1 MAPVTTAS
9 FSPSGAD
16 TFESFSPNSWTA
28 CLRRSSAT
36 SREPS
41 GWTGPTENTNDSCP
55 PPQHAGHSRLSAS
68 FPWCGGQSSSQSR
81 CKRFRGSDQP
91 PPPRPTPTKGAS
103 SSTRDSVQSSVPS
116 LVSPPPP
123 VTAVFVSRAAPNSK
137 SGRSAGSSLLSRS
150 VLKRPASSSTLSAS
164 TGSVCLFTSSPF
176 YCFLSL
182 ALASRHVN
190 CLLAQLQPCQI
201 HLPSNTRLLLGQCA
215 ARGLLH
221 SPIPLIGP
229 ANSSSNS
236 SILLPHTEYASNILD
251 ISIVLNKDFLQERL
265 ELVRYVRRLS
275 TFAASRASL
284 YENGVDG
291 TSRASSHV
299 ISFFCEET

>member
-1 MAPVTTAS
+1 MQGIVGYRHRSHGVGVKARPNHAASASVDLISLLLRDRLPRRAPVRQHGIQS
-9 FSPSGAD
+9 NHLSLPWSPLPLR
-16 TFESFSPNSWTA
+16 SP
-28 CLRRSSAT
+28 
-36 SREPS
+36 
-41 GWTGPTENTNDSCP
+41 
-55 PPQHAGHSRLSAS
+55 Q
-68 FPWCGGQSSSQSR
+68 
-81 CKRFRGSDQP
+81 
-91 PPPRPTPTKGAS
+91 
-103 SSTRDSVQSSVPS
+103 
-116 LVSPPPP
+116 
-123 VTAVFVSRAAPNSK
+123 VFVSRAAPNSK
-137 SGRSAGSSLLSRS
+137 SRRSAGSSLLPRS

-221 SPIPLIGP
+221 SPIPLMGSI
-229 ANSSSNS
+229 NSSSSS

-265 ELVRYVRRLS
+265 ELVRYVLSETRLPLRAHRCTKTVLTGPLEHHPTLSRFFAKRRELSQLSQNFTLLSRDLRPRKKNKILRKRRLL
-275 TFAASRASL
+275 ARQ
-284 YENGVDG
+284 E
-291 TSRASSHV
+291 R
-299 ISFFCEET
+299 